1 MRPRV
6 TPVIWEGL
14 FSSTF
19 KKWQRR
25 GREEGLGMACYAS
38 YIIIYL
44 QTPEAAVSKE
54 ESCDSLFPIDQFED
68 IIPEFYTTL
77 IIQYFNPIHA

>member
-1 MRPRV
+1 M
-6 TPVIWEGL
+6 IWEGL
-14 FSSTF
+14 FSTF

-25 GREEGLGMACYAS
+25 GREEGMGMACYAS

-68 IIPEFYTTL
+68 IIPEFYTTD
-77 IIQYFNPIHA
+77 FNGISAKSPSLKSPPL